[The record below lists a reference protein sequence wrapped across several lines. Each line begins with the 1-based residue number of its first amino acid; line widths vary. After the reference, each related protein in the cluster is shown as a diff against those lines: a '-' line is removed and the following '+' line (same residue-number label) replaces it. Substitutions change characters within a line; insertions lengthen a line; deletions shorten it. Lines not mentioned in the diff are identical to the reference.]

1 MSVIAGVFTPATDTA
16 SAALGATTSTAE
28 IAVGAN
34 RLIRIS
40 ASGDATVKFGL
51 TGMGAAAAT
60 DIPVWGKTYQDFFTG
75 EFTHIRIF
83 NTTASSINYFIVP
96 LVR

>member
-28 IAVGAN
+28 IVLGIN
-34 RLIRIS
+34 RLVRIS
-40 ASGDATVKFGL
+40 ASGDCTVKFGL
-51 TGMGAAAAT
+51 SGMGAAAAT

-75 EFTHIRIF
+75 EFDRIRIF
-83 NTTASSINYFIVP
+83 NTTAGSVNYFIVP